1 MCRAYTLTD
10 PTPDA
15 ATESVLQL
23 PQNLKTTYLIKAHV
37 HCRWTYVY
45 IYIHMYILLQM
56 CSKLWFRLLVSLVFQ
71 KTVDAR
77 QLHHIVPK
85 PSKTRA
91 RET

>member
-45 IYIHMYILLQM
+45 IYTYVYTVADVLQTM
-56 CSKLWFRLLVSLVFQ
+56 VSFARVTCFSKNS
-71 KTVDAR
+71 
-77 QLHHIVPK
+77 
-85 PSKTRA
+85 
-91 RET
+91 